1 MKRFLVLL
9 TVLLVFSSCNEYQ
22 KAMKSEDVALKFTT
36 ATKLYDKA
44 DYNRAILLIEQ
55 IAPAFRGKPQAEKLF
70 YMYSQSL
77 YQTKQYGLAAFQF
90 ESFTSTY
97 PKSEKAEETF
107 FLSAKCYAKMS
118 PKYTLDQTDTN
129 KALAK
134 IQEYIDRYPESQN
147 MTEANEMTAVLRNKL
162 EQKAFENAKQFNTIS
177 DYKASLVALENFITD
192 FPGTPYKEDALY
204 YKLDSAYLLAINSVP
219 SKMEERLTNAKIA
232 YDKLIKFNND
242 TKYKDKADKMLA
254 TIDKELQ
261 QFSNK

>member
-1 MKRFLVLL
+1 VLL
-9 TVLLVFSSCNEYQ
+9 AVDTIKTAYRQVKTPSTGFSGASFDDVMS
-22 KAMKSEDVALKFTT
+22 KASTPTEGEPQEIREEKQVISKEEQ
-36 ATKLYDKA
+36 
-44 DYNRAILLIEQ
+44 EQ
-55 IAPAFRGKPQAEKLF
+55 IA
-70 YMYSQSL
+70 
-77 YQTKQYGLAAFQF
+77 T
-90 ESFTSTY
+90 
-97 PKSEKAEETF
+97 
-107 FLSAKCYAKMS
+107 
-118 PKYTLDQTDTN
+118 
-129 KALAK
+129 
-134 IQEYIDRYPESQN
+134 
-147 MTEANEMTAVLRNKL
+147 L

>member
-1 MKRFLVLL
+1 
-9 TVLLVFSSCNEYQ
+9 
-22 KAMKSEDVALKFTT
+22 
-36 ATKLYDKA
+36 
-44 DYNRAILLIEQ
+44 
-55 IAPAFRGKPQAEKLF
+55 
-70 YMYSQSL
+70 
-77 YQTKQYGLAAFQF
+77 
-90 ESFTSTY
+90 
-97 PKSEKAEETF
+97 
-107 FLSAKCYAKMS
+107 
-118 PKYTLDQTDTN
+118 
-129 KALAK
+129 
-134 IQEYIDRYPESQN
+134 
-147 MTEANEMTAVLRNKL
+147 MTEANEMTVVLRNKL